1 VLDTNALIAIAS
13 DVTRAGA
20 PRGHP
25 AFSEKKVA
33 GREKESEISFFYNHR
48 LSWRKRKPMASK
60 ISEEFGCRPDT
71 LRERLVNA
79 LQRRYRK
86 QVASAE
92 LVKIDRDAKVE
103 IGLRERELDG
113 SDALLESS
121 VPILAS
127 MKAFW
132 MLTRS
137 AASSRPIRR
146 AARRA
151 SRCGRCRWSPPR

>member
-1 VLDTNALIAIAS
+1 
-13 DVTRAGA
+13 
-20 PRGHP
+20 
-25 AFSEKKVA
+25 
-33 GREKESEISFFYNHR
+33 
-48 LSWRKRKPMASK
+48 MASK

-151 SRCGRCRWSPPR
+151 SRYGRCRWSPPR